1 MISASPHE
9 IYGSN
14 AFGYSIHFDTR
25 MGNRIV
31 LPVIILKRAL
41 DNQLVALKSDFLASR
56 IIYFIRMISLII
68 NSILCNRNQFNIIL
82 YQVLCVGRFELHLTG
97 PFQIG
102 LSTLLRQQTSMPCLI
117 TCHNL
122 GFKFNKG

>member
-1 MISASPHE
+1 MISASHE

-31 LPVIILKRAL
+31 LPVIPLKRVL
-41 DNQLVALKSDFLASR
+41 DNQLVAVKSDFLAYR
-56 IIYFIRMISLII
+56 IIYFIRMI
-68 NSILCNRNQFNIIL
+68 NAILCNRSQFNIIL
-82 YQVLCVGRFELHLTG
+82 YQVLCAGRFELHLTG

-117 TCHNL
+117 PCHNRE
-122 GFKFNKG
+122 FKFNKG